1 MSTIQ
6 FCSARQ
12 RSIIFLIVFFLVI
25 PATTCT
31 VKFLSDYDQLTDQLA
46 QDIYKSLAKLEIE
59 NPDYEAELKEIG
71 AKIKVL
77 KARAESIAK
86 NEPTIKAVTEL
97 EKNFNLLVT
106 VESEATFQPAIE
118 TMLQQ
123 AKQIMDL
130 EIKKKRGVIK

>member
-1 MSTIQ
+1 MKNIQ

-12 RSIIFLIVFFLVI
+12 RGLIFLIAICLVLPI
-25 PATTCT
+25 TNCT

-46 QDIYKSLAKLEIE
+46 QDLYKSLAKLEIDDE
-59 NPDYEAELKEIG
+59 NYEAELKEIG

-77 KARAESIAK
+77 KARAESITK
-86 NEPTIKAVTEL
+86 NEPTVKAVTAL
-97 EKNFNLLVT
+97 EKNYQTLVT
-106 VESEATFQPAIE
+106 IESETAFQIAVD

-130 EIKKKRGVIK
+130 EIKKKRGVK

>member
-1 MSTIQ
+1 MRNIQ
-6 FCSARQ
+6 FYSARQ
-12 RSIIFLIVFFLVI
+12 RGIIFLIAFILVI
-25 PATTCT
+25 PTTTCT

-46 QDIYKSLAKLEIE
+46 QDLYKSLAKLEIE
-59 NPDYEAELKEIG
+59 DPNYEVELKEIG

-77 KARAESIAK
+77 KVRAESIAK
-86 NEPTIKAVTEL
+86 NEPTIKAVIEL

-106 VESEATFQPAIE
+106 VESESAFQLAIE

-130 EIKKKRGVIK
+130 EIKKKRGVK